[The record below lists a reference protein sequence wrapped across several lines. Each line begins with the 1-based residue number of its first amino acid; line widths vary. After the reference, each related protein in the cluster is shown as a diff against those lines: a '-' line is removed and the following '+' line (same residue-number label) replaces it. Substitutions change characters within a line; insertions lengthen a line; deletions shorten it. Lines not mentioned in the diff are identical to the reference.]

1 MSITAAYEVLIDK
14 DKRNAYDIEKNIR
27 RSNQQRWHG
36 YSSNKYY
43 PVAKGKRPQV
53 SYTTADI
60 SRSKGSSSR
69 SRRFDSNLGDLGDS
83 EKDEWIRHQHKKM
96 KERLEEEDRQFQEE
110 WKQMIGVRSGL
121 TPGEPGFHPDRLT
134 EEEQT
139 RWQGYQN
146 QLEERRKAEESE
158 LAFQNQRISQ
168 HPALYF
174 FYNMKYDWVEWTL
187 WPLGVIGGLIYIF
200 YVIKNKPEEEMPYK
214 TMKAQF
220 DEEGR
225 LHKLKMAEKREK
237 QRQLEELMRERSLR
251 KMKIET
257 EKEVEE
263 DDGEEVKVVVEEVL
277 SNESDV
283 SKAVTQ
289 NVERTDTTV
298 SETALQPSHVEQSS
312 KLVQLSEQPQEP
324 LSPHR
329 ESVLQPRQ
337 FELLQQ

>member
-1 MSITAAYEVLIDK
+1 
-14 DKRNAYDIEKNIR
+14 
-27 RSNQQRWHG
+27 
-36 YSSNKYY
+36 
-43 PVAKGKRPQV
+43 
-53 SYTTADI
+53 
-60 SRSKGSSSR
+60 
-69 SRRFDSNLGDLGDS
+69 
-83 EKDEWIRHQHKKM
+83 
-96 KERLEEEDRQFQEE
+96 
-110 WKQMIGVRSGL
+110 
-121 TPGEPGFHPDRLT
+121 
-134 EEEQT
+134 
-139 RWQGYQN
+139 
-146 QLEERRKAEESE
+146 
-158 LAFQNQRISQ
+158 
-168 HPALYF
+168 
-174 FYNMKYDWVEWTL
+174 
-187 WPLGVIGGLIYIF
+187 
-200 YVIKNKPEEEMPYK
+200 MPYK

-277 SNESDV
+277 SNDV
-283 SKAVTQ
+283 SKAATQ